1 MSVHEPLPS
10 IDVDTAS
17 ADTTSFLLDVREDQE
32 WMAGHVDRAVHIPMG
47 ELIDRID
54 ELPRDRRIVCMC
66 RSGNR
71 SGRVVAYLLEH
82 GFDAV
87 NLAGGAQ
94 QWASFGHPLVNHVGN
109 AGVVA

>member
-1 MSVHEPLPS
+1 MSF
-10 IDVDTAS
+10 VDDHKS
-17 ADTTSFLLDVREDQE
+17 ACRSDDTTHGVGR
-32 WMAGHVDRAVHIPMG
+32 RG
-47 ELIDRID
+47 EACLARSA
-54 ELPRDRRIVCMC
+54 RDRRIVCMC